1 MDILNKKIYILSP
14 YPHGT
19 APSQRFRYEQY
30 IEELKKQGFQIELHP
45 FIDNKGWDVLYKNG
59 LMFQKIII
67 MMTGFLRRFR
77 LLFIIKKTDY
87 IFVHREMAH
96 FGPPVF
102 EFLTA
107 KLLRIKYIYDFDDAI
122 WIPNY
127 SESNA
132 KFQWIKCFWKVK
144 YLIRWAS
151 TVTVGNQ
158 YLADYAK
165 KYNQNV
171 IVIPTTID
179 MENHHNETIDYQNEK
194 ICIGWTGSHSTM
206 HYLNAIVDVIKKLE
220 TKFDFS
226 FVIISDK
233 KPDFET
239 ESLKFIK
246 WNKETEIQDLSTFSI
261 GIMPLV
267 EDQWSKGK
275 CGFKALQY
283 MSLGI
288 PSVLSPIGVNLDI
301 IKNGENGFL
310 ADTNEDFYCHLKQL
324 IENKETRKK
333 IGLEGKATVKARYSV
348 NANLPKYLNLFDK
361 H

>member
-30 IEELKKQGFQIELHP
+30 IEQFK
-45 FIDNKGWDVLYKNG
+45 NKGWNVLYKNG

-77 LLFIIKKTDY
+77 LLFKIKKSDY

-107 KLLRIKYIYDFDDAI
+107 KLLRVKYIYDFDDAI

-132 KFQWIKCFWKVK
+132 NFQWIKCFWKVK
-144 YLIRWAS
+144 YSIKWAS

-165 KYNQNV
+165 KYNPNV

-194 ICIGWTGSHSTM
+194 ICVGWTGSHSTM

-220 TKFDFS
+220 TEFNFS

-239 ESLKFIK
+239 KSLKFIK
-246 WNKETEIQDLSTFSI
+246 WNKETEIKDLSTFSI

-288 PSVLSPIGVNLDI
+288 PSVLSPVGVNLDI

-310 ADTNEDFYCHLKQL
+310 ATTNEDFYRYLKQL
-324 IENKETRKK
+324 IENQETRKR

-348 NANLPKYLNLFDK
+348 EANLSKYLQLFDK
-361 H
+361 N